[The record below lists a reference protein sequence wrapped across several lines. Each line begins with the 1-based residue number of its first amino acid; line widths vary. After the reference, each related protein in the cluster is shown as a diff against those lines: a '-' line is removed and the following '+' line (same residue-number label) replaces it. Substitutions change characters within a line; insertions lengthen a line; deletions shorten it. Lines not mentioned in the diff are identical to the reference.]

1 MSKFKAGMII
11 KNAAGKRKI
20 LGQCGEVFF
29 ISEEDDFET
38 AVSEIYTEEELLK
51 VNFKPVE
58 EPWKPE
64 KNREYIFLD
73 LAGEHASTI
82 WINGKSDNYLL
93 SIGNVFPPENN
104 EELIAEY
111 KRKLQEMFKPESYK

>member
-29 ISEEDDFET
+29 VSAINYFEI
-38 AVSEIYTEEELLK
+38 AVSGIYTEEELLK
-51 VNFKPVE
+51 FNFKPTE

-64 KNREYIFLD
+64 LNREYVYIDSCSHERLD
-73 LAGEHASTI
+73 R
-82 WINGKSDNYLL
+82 WDNGIVDNYRL
-93 SIGNVFPPENN
+93 SVGNVFPPENN
-104 EELIAEY
+104 KELIAEY
-111 KRKLQEMFKPESYK
+111 KRKLQEMFKK